1 MQFGEDCTLGSI
13 YHNFYQ
19 IRIFEKKILMNP
31 NIKIKTAKLILYL
44 SLELDPIVKF
54 MNNHSFSKQIFY

>member
-1 MQFGEDCTLGSI
+1 MQFGEDCKLGNI

-31 NIKIKTAKLILYL
+31 DIKIKTAKLILYL
-44 SLELDPIVKF
+44 SLELDPVVKF
-54 MNNHSFSKQIFY
+54 MNNFSLSKQIFY